1 MPAPVEDIP
10 GLTTPNAARYLGFMV
25 PTHGYCFFYFTT
37 TGAALSPS
45 GVGSV
50 L

>member
-1 MPAPVEDIP
+1 
-10 GLTTPNAARYLGFMV
+10 MV
-25 PTHGYCFFYFTT
+25 PTHSFCCFYFTN
-37 TGAALSPS
+37 TGAALPPS

>member
-1 MPAPVEDIP
+1 
-10 GLTTPNAARYLGFMV
+10 MV
-25 PTHGYCFFYFTT
+25 PTYSFCCFYFTN
-37 TGAALSPS
+37 TGAALPPS

>member
-1 MPAPVEDIP
+1 
-10 GLTTPNAARYLGFMV
+10 MV
-25 PTHGYCFFYFTT
+25 PRHSSCFFYFTNS
-37 TGAALSPS
+37 GAAFSPS

>member
-1 MPAPVEDIP
+1 
-10 GLTTPNAARYLGFMV
+10 MV
-25 PTHGYCFFYFTT
+25 PTHSSCFFYFTN

>member
-1 MPAPVEDIP
+1 MEDIS
-10 GLTTPNAARYLGFMV
+10 GLTTPNEDRYLAFMV
-25 PTHGYCFFYFTT
+25 STHSSCCFYFTN
-37 TGAALSPS
+37 TGAALPPS

>member
-1 MPAPVEDIP
+1 
-10 GLTTPNAARYLGFMV
+10 MV
-25 PTHGYCFFYFTT
+25 PSHSFCCFYFTN

>member
-1 MPAPVEDIP
+1 MAP
-10 GLTTPNAARYLGFMV
+10 M
-25 PTHGYCFFYFTT
+25 HGSCFFYFFTN

-50 L
+50 P